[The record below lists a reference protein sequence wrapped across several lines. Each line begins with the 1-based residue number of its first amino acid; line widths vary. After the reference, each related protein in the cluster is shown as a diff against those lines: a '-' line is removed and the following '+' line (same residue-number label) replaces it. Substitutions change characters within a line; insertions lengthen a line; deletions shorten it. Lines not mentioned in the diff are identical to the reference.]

1 MDDDDLYVPESSSS
15 ESDLDISDVDSELS
29 DDECVLLSS
38 DEGSDSDSSMDL
50 ELATTLQANESMNTD
65 GYSLKMV
72 DTAGSVCI
80 YTFKLCGDN
89 VDKTVKV
96 RFMRFDKGNISLHY
110 FHSYAVLDR
119 IDLSGLSDS
128 YVASCLPSPRNIAAS
143 LLPSEPDD
151 QSLKRHF
158 SILVSRVLVTHIKFF
173 SFGFDD
179 VVQWHI
185 EHKFSNEMAKKSVVV
200 SF

>member
-29 DDECVLLSS
+29 DDECVPLSS

-173 SFGFDD
+173 SFGF
-179 VVQWHI
+179 VTMLCSGTLNI
-185 EHKFSNEMAKKSVVV
+185 
-200 SF
+200 SFQMKWLRSRLW